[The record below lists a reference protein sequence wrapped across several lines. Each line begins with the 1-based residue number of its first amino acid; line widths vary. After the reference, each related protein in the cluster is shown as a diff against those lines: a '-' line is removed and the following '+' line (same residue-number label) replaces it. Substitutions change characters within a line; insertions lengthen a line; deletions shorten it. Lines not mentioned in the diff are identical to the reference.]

1 MPNSN
6 NNSRDRLFNNQQSP
20 GINQA
25 LDPSQRL
32 SHPKP
37 QPVPE
42 NPTQKPSQNNKG
54 KPNEERNQTMS
65 EKNTDT
71 DESKKKKEEETR
83 ELDES
88 EVLNVELTTMEN
100 FQKQQKMIEEANKQ
114 KKALLSKTLD
124 ERRKKAKAESVKLT
138 KIQKELNHL
147 DHLLTADVSVI
158 RDKIEMASLEYLDA
172 QKRYDKAEK
181 EVISAKMNLFEK
193 GELKERL
200 TEHLYTIIHQNEVR
214 KAKKL
219 AELMEILEMEISAE
233 EMELQVTSIPTL
245 TNFNSVHTLTSPTRK
260 HSESEINHESPDGAL
275 KSVTTNTEQ
284 NTSPTGKEDNS
295 PSNPDTQHV
304 ISKSSQSSS
313 DQNKSNEEGTSPT
326 NGSTSEQKPDHNIEK
341 DKCNNNI
348 DKTNSVVNGT
358 DTSNTLAKITKS
370 PILSQPIS

>member
-1 MPNSN
+1 
-6 NNSRDRLFNNQQSP
+6 
-20 GINQA
+20 
-25 LDPSQRL
+25 
-32 SHPKP
+32 
-37 QPVPE
+37 
-42 NPTQKPSQNNKG
+42 
-54 KPNEERNQTMS
+54 
-65 EKNTDT
+65 
-71 DESKKKKEEETR
+71 
-83 ELDES
+83 
-88 EVLNVELTTMEN
+88 MEN

-181 EVISAKMNLFEK
+181 EVITAKMNLFEK

-260 HSESEINHESPDGAL
+260 QSESETNLESQEGAL
-275 KSVTTNTEQ
+275 KSIITTNEQ
-284 NTSPTGKEDNS
+284 NTSPASKEDKS
-295 PSNPDTQHV
+295 PSNSDTKDV
-304 ISKSSQSSS
+304 MNKSSSE
-313 DQNKSNEEGTSPT
+313 QNISNEKATSPT
-326 NGSTSEQKPDHNIEK
+326 NNSTSEQKPDHNIEK

-348 DKTNSVVNGT
+348 DKTNSVVDGT
-358 DTSNTLAKITKS
+358 DTSNSLAKTTET
-370 PILSQPIS
+370 PILSQS